1 MKHRLTKSNKVN
13 YRLYNFISILALLIF
28 FISSFSYKVQAS
40 SSVIDQARQIIRDNY
55 VSQVPDSVLNQPTI
69 EDIIKGLNDPYSAYF
84 SKSDEQDFLNAID
97 NKTYGIGIYVEIVA
111 EGVKVRDVIK
121 NSPAEEVSI
130 KAGDIVISANGQ
142 SLVGLTAD
150 KATSYIKGEAGTK
163 VDLRIKRD
171 DSFIDMSVER
181 REITLPTVDGE
192 MINDHTA
199 YIYIVSFGEDTAELF
214 SQKLRELRM
223 KNPDNYII
231 DLRYNGGGY
240 MSTALDIAGNFIG
253 ENPAI
258 TIEDREGNKAR
269 YWAEN
274 TGSVIDEPIIFL
286 VNQYTASASE
296 ILSAAV
302 KDYKKAYFI
311 GTTTYGKGVAQ
322 RMFDLDDGSSLKL
335 TTEKFY
341 SPIGNTIQKVGVSP
355 DFQVPDDVDSLAV
368 ADLFTGK
375 CRDDVDK
382 SGYIKVNQGG
392 KEFEI
397 DLNLAKDDN
406 HWAAFKYILNK
417 TSKDNVYLGTNSGW
431 VKAPQDY
438 FDNIYKFLYGNYKAM
453 KTLKDVSEDKTFSI
467 TFNRKVNINTIKDNA
482 GIELINSQTGERAAF
497 DIQSVDDKKISIIPQ
512 EKLKSGETYY
522 LKIKDVINPIT
533 VK

>member
-1 MKHRLTKSNKVN
+1 MKDRLIRCVKAN
-13 YRLYNFISILALLIF
+13 YRVYNVISILALLIF
-28 FISSFSYKVQAS
+28 FIASFSYRVQAS
-40 SSVIDQARQIIRDNY
+40 SSVIDEARQIIKDNY

-97 NKTYGIGIYVEIVA
+97 NRTYGIGIYVEIVA
-111 EGVKVRDVIK
+111 EGVEVRDVID
-121 NSPAEEVSI
+121 NSPAKEVGI
-130 KAGDIVISANGQ
+130 KAGDIIISANGQ
-142 SLVGLTAD
+142 SLAGLTAD

-163 VDLRIKRD
+163 VDLKIKRD
-171 DSFIDMSVER
+171 SSFINITAER
-181 REITLPTVDGE
+181 REITLPTVEGE
-192 MINDHTA
+192 LLNNHTA
-199 YIYIVSFGEDTAELF
+199 YIDIVSFGEDTAELF
-214 SQKLRELRM
+214 SQKLQELRM

-231 DLRYNGGGY
+231 DLRNNGGGY

-258 TIEDREGNKAR
+258 TIEDRDGNKAR
-269 YWAEN
+269 YSAEN
-274 TGSVIDEPIIFL
+274 TGNVIDKPIIFL

-302 KDYKKAYFI
+302 KDYGKAYFI

-322 RMFDLDDGSSLKL
+322 QMFDLSDGSSLKL
-335 TTEKFY
+335 TVEKFY
-341 SPIGNTIQKVGVSP
+341 SPMGSTIQKVGVSP

-368 ADLFTGK
+368 ADLFSGK
-375 CRDDVDK
+375 CKNDVDK
-382 SGYIKVNQGG
+382 SGYIKVDEGG

-397 DLNLAKDDN
+397 DLNPAKDDK
-406 HWAAFKYILNK
+406 HWAAFNYILNK
-417 TSKDNVYLGTNSGW
+417 VSTDNVYLGTSNGW

-438 FDNIYKFLYGNYKAM
+438 FDNIYKFLYGNYKVM
-453 KTLKDVSEDKTFSI
+453 ETLKDISEDKTFNV

-482 GIELINSQTGERAAF
+482 SIELIDSQTGERAAF
-497 DIQSVDDKKISIIPQ
+497 DIQSIDDKKISITPK